1 MPPPEIVQHAVDP
14 DEHLIEVPGVSG
26 PGPPPSEPS
35 RELRTK
41 FPAPVPDAL
50 VGHDH
55 AALGQDQLDI
65 PQTEAEYMIQPDRVA
80 DDLGREAMPRIGGG
94 LWRHPVSLAR
104 FPSGHQ
110 LPLSWRCRL
119 EAQREAC
126 EAYIASQQAEG
137 WVLVPEHYDD
147 AGRSGATLERPALQ
161 RMLADLEAGRVDII
175 VTYKLDRISRSL
187 TDFVKLI
194 ELFEGHEV

>member
-1 MPPPEIVQHAVDP
+1 MRRRGLYFSPCSSRLKKLLCRGRIPTILHENVEHDPVLVHRPPEIVQHAVDP
-14 DEHLIEVPGVSG
+14 DEHLIKVPGVSG

-35 RELRTK
+35 GELRTK

-55 AALGQDQLDI
+55 AALGQDQLDV

-110 LPLSWRCRL
+110 LPLSWRCHPGCYQ
-119 EAQREAC
+119 AQRGADGSRAEA
-126 EAYIASQQAEG
+126 SL
-137 WVLVPEHYDD
+137 LV
-147 AGRSGATLERPALQ
+147 SMALPPF
-161 RMLADLEAGRVDII
+161 L
-175 VTYKLDRISRSL
+175 
-187 TDFVKLI
+187 
-194 ELFEGHEV
+194 